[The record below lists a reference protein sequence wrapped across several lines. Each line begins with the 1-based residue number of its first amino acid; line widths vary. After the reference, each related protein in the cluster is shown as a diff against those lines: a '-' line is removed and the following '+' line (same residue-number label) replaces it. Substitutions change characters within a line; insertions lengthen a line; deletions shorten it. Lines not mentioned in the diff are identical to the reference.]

1 VVEPS
6 VFRRVIV
13 VGLDGFE
20 PTLVDALVRE
30 GRLPNIGRMAAVSGV
45 RRVATTFPAQTP
57 VAWSTFAT
65 GVNPGGHGIFDF
77 IHRDP
82 STYTPI
88 VALNR
93 YEQKS
98 AFLPPRAVNLRRGAA
113 VWRRLSDAGVPSAVL
128 RCPCTYP
135 ADAIRGRMLSGMG
148 VPDVLGGFGTGA
160 FYTTRADVASQESET
175 VVTLRRDGGRVQTVL
190 LGPRVPR
197 KSERAAAPIALVV
210 AQDGQSVAVE
220 SAGEPRVLEVPLGRW
235 SDWLKVKFPLGMLQS
250 VRGMVRFRL
259 ISTSPDL
266 ELYASPVNF
275 DPAHPLFPIGTP
287 DVYSAE
293 LERRIGTYYTT
304 GMVEDHAALNNG
316 RIDEAAFFE
325 QCRLVLDERERM
337 LTLEADRTPEGFV
350 FCLFDTPDRLQ
361 HMTWRFLDRRHP
373 RWNEE
378 ESRRFENVVADHYRD
393 CDAIVGRLLDQVDE
407 RTLLLVLSDH
417 GFGSFR
423 RGLNINR
430 WLQAHGLLT
439 LRSDAADE
447 DSLQAVDWGRTK
459 AYALGL
465 GSVYLNLR
473 GREAAGVVEPSEAG
487 DILRGIVEG
496 LSGLVDPATG
506 ARSVTRVVRRDEVYF
521 GPYAH
526 ESPDLVVCFA
536 EGYRASWAT
545 ALGGVGEEVFEDNCK
560 KWSGDHIVDP
570 SLVPG
575 FLVANRPLSPEPIR
589 MTDLC
594 PTILAALGASAPRDL
609 EGRSLLEK
617 P

>member
-1 VVEPS
+1 M
-6 VFRRVIV
+6 FRRVIV
-13 VGLDGFE
+13 VGFDGFE

-30 GRLPNIGRMAAVSGV
+30 GRLPSIGRMAAVSGV

-82 STYTPI
+82 STYSPI

-98 AFLPPRAVNLRRGAA
+98 AFLPPKAVNLRRGEP

-148 VPDVLGGFGTGA
+148 VPDVIGSFGTGA
-160 FYTTRADVASQESET
+160 FYTTRADVAPRESET
-175 VVTLRRDGGRVQTVL
+175 VVKLRRDGDRIQTVL

-197 KSERAAAPIALVV
+197 KSERAAAPIVLVV
-210 AQDGQSVAVE
+210 AQDGRSITVE
-220 SAGEPRVLEVPLGRW
+220 SAGEPSLLEVPPGRW
-235 SDWLKVKFPLGMLQS
+235 SGWLKVKFPLGMLQS

-266 ELYASPVNF
+266 DLYASPVNF
-275 DPAHPLFPIGTP
+275 DPAHPMFPISTP

-293 LERRIGTYYTT
+293 LERRIGAYYTT

-325 QCRLVLDERERM
+325 QCQLVLDERERM

-361 HMTWRFLDRRHP
+361 HMTWRYLDRRHP
-373 RWNEE
+373 LWSEE
-378 ESRRFENVVADHYRD
+378 GARRFEHVVAEHYHA
-393 CDAIVGRLLDQVDE
+393 CDAIVGRLLDRVDD
-407 RTLLLVLSDH
+407 RTLLIVLSDH

-430 WLQAHGLLT
+430 WLHANGLLT
-439 LRSDAADE
+439 LRPGADGE
-447 DSLQAVDWGRTK
+447 EPLRAIDWGRTK

-473 GREAAGVVEPSEAG
+473 GREGDGVVDPADAG
-487 DILRGIVEG
+487 EIRKWIVDG
-496 LSGLVDPATG
+496 LCGLVDPATG
-506 ARSVTRVVRRDEVYF
+506 VRGVARVVQRDEVYS

-536 EGYRASWAT
+536 EGYRASWTT
-545 ALGGVGEEVFEDNCK
+545 ALGGVGDDVFENNCK

-570 SLVPG
+570 ALVPG
-575 FLVANRPLSPEPIR
+575 FLVANRPLSPKPIR

-594 PTILAALGASAPRDL
+594 PSILAALGAPAAPDL
-609 EGRSLLEK
+609 EGRSVLER